1 MNNGVLINKLD
12 NYNWQK
18 KLMSILKD
26 KKKLQNYLQNNN
38 FKHYT
43 DEMYSNKL
51 NSIMQ
56 KLIRKNF

>member
-1 MNNGVLINKLD
+1 
-12 NYNWQK
+12 
-18 KLMSILKD
+18 MSILK
-26 KKKLQNYLQNNN
+26 KKKLQNYLQTNN